1 MSLVHKL
8 FDTPSYTHVHCL
20 EITVTTGWKRGH
32 SSWVSWATLSEP
44 RSLGTGALFLISE
57 SGRGRGAQLLTS
69 RPDYMGF
76 AMQATTEW
84 KRGLIWDNLA
94 TLLLHSLGT
103 GHKCPPPPS
112 PCFRVLFGK
121 VQQCSILCDQTTGDL
136 KSHHLQARGHSSIC
150 APHLFFQQYMK
161 KTPFLSAVHE
171 KKKKPFLSAVH
182 DFFIFIFFKGH
193 SQPLCRGHVP
203 LKPPLGSGIAYLD
216 FSCIK
221 KDTISFL

>member
-1 MSLVHKL
+1 M
-8 FDTPSYTHVHCL
+8 P
-20 EITVTTGWKRGH
+20 
-32 SSWVSWATLSEP
+32 
-44 RSLGTGALFLISE
+44 
-57 SGRGRGAQLLTS
+57 
-69 RPDYMGF
+69 
-76 AMQATTEW
+76 
-84 KRGLIWDNLA
+84 
-94 TLLLHSLGT
+94 
-103 GHKCPPPPS
+103 PPPPS

-121 VQQCSILCDQTTGDL
+121 VQQCSILRDQTTGDL

-171 KKKKPFLSAVH
+171 KKKHLFFQQYMIFL
-182 DFFIFIFFKGH
+182 FLFFFKGH

-221 KDTISFL
+221 KTSFHFCNNCIV